1 MLSLVDK
8 DQFKANTLSKQ
19 LKLMKKA
26 NPPPKL
32 EEHKIFEGV
41 SKPKSKSS
49 SQKPK
54 SKKKKS
60 QFRKKKVKKSK
71 K

>member
-19 LKLMKKA
+19 LKLMKKS

-32 EEHKIFEGV
+32 EEHKIFEGA
-41 SKPKSKSS
+41 SKCTCKKS
-49 SQKPK
+49 K

-60 QFRKKKVKKSK
+60 QVRKKKSK

>member
-32 EEHKIFEGV
+32 EEHKIFEGA
-41 SKPKSKSS
+41 SKCKSS
-49 SQKPK
+49 CKKPK

>member
-1 MLSLVDK
+1 MIRLVDR
-8 DQFKANTLSKQ
+8 DQFNANSLSKQ

-41 SKPKSKSS
+41 SKA
-49 SQKPK
+49 
-54 SKKKKS
+54 KKKS
-60 QFRKKKVKKSK
+60 QFRKQKLKTKGASQKPKKKKN
-71 K
+71 

>member
-8 DQFKANTLSKQ
+8 DQFKANTLSTQ

-41 SKPKSKSS
+41 SKCTCK
-49 SQKPK
+49 KPK

-60 QFRKKKVKKSK
+60 QFRKKKSK

>member
-1 MLSLVDK
+1 MLRLVDK
-8 DQFKANTLSKQ
+8 DQFNANTLSKQ

-32 EEHKIFEGV
+32 EEHKIFEGA
-41 SKPKSKSS
+41 SKCTCKKS
-49 SQKPK
+49 K

-60 QFRKKKVKKSK
+60 QVRKKKSK

>member
-19 LKLMKKA
+19 LKLMKKS

-32 EEHKIFEGV
+32 EEHKIFEGA
-41 SKPKSKSS
+41 SKCTCKKS
-49 SQKPK
+49 K
-54 SKKKKS
+54 SKKKKKNLKLE
-60 QFRKKKVKKSK
+60 KKNQKNN
-71 K
+71 